1 MAATAGTAARAAKAV
16 TVAKAPASAATAARA
31 ATAAQAVKAARAAAG
46 GRAEADADA
55 HARRGR
61 RWYPPP
67 VSELATHWL
76 KAVPALKETGL
87 RVGLVGSEIED
98 TPLDVVAEAL
108 EHISMLAEQADPRA
122 REVLSAALPI
132 LTDPAKGELVGS
144 LREQAQEGGHFALA
158 RLLRRR
164 GGIRDG
170 LHDVPEPGERHP
182 GEARVGRAVTL
193 GERKSL
199 ARGRNRDVL
208 DRLLRD
214 PHPQVI
220 RTILVNPRITEEDV
234 VRLAARRPTYPDV
247 QAELAKSP
255 RWGIRQRVRVALVQN
270 PYTPPAISVPILSM
284 LVRQELEQVLQA
296 TDVPPIVRGA
306 ALELLERRPPIP
318 AREDE
323 PETKQ

>member
-1 MAATAGTAARAAKAV
+1 M
-16 TVAKAPASAATAARA
+16 
-31 ATAAQAVKAARAAAG
+31 
-46 GRAEADADA
+46 
-55 HARRGR
+55 
-61 RWYPPP
+61 
-67 VSELATHWL
+67 SELATHWL

-318 AREDE
+318 ARDDE